1 MAGWLAG
8 WLPIINSTVLGLLF
22 FYGPVRLGL
31 AITMTWPD
39 FALAR
44 ASGFGFGFDLGSLRS
59 TNSWENGASKYFF
72 LVFLWFAAEVMR
84 AALHLPSPIPTLW
97 TVVVFLPA
105 IENQFLVSPIVSQ
118 PKIKFLSSC
127 PTGAGIFLFVSLVR
141 TFFYFIFF

>member
-1 MAGWLAG
+1 
-8 WLPIINSTVLGLLF
+8 
-22 FYGPVRLGL
+22 
-31 AITMTWPD
+31 
-39 FALAR
+39 
-44 ASGFGFGFDLGSLRS
+44 
-59 TNSWENGASKYFF
+59 
-72 LVFLWFAAEVMR
+72 MR

-141 TFFYFIFF
+141 TFFYFFFFSLLFLTQNASAQLVRALLKNLAQVVIISILSFW